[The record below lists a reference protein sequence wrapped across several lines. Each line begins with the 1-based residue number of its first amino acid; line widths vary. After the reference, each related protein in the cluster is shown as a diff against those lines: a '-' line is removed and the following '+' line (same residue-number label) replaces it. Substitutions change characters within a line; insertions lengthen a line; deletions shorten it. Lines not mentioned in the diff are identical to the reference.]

1 MRYKDSGTCHHWL
14 RKRLALTGL
23 TQAQPVPVCI
33 PYQSLMR
40 STARLLTN
48 ASRSRANSI
57 SFVGLGRMGSEMAYN
72 LFSKRIADENSRFV
86 VFDAVPEV
94 AAQFI
99 VKFRK
104 QFHSAN
110 ITAVDNPEE

>member
-1 MRYKDSGTCHHWL
+1 MPSVGFWQS
-14 RKRLALTGL
+14 KRLAVTGL
-23 TQAQPVPVCI
+23 TQAQPVPACI

-40 STARLLTN
+40 STARLLTHV
-48 ASRSRANSI
+48 SRSRENSI
-57 SFVGLGRMGSEMAYN
+57 SFVGLGRMGAEMAYN
-72 LFSKRIADENSRFV
+72 IFSKRIADENNSRFV
-86 VFDAVPEV
+86 IFDAVPEV

>member
-1 MRYKDSGTCHHWL
+1 
-14 RKRLALTGL
+14 
-23 TQAQPVPVCI
+23 
-33 PYQSLMR
+33 MR
-40 STARLLTN
+40 STARLLRH

-57 SFVGLGRMGSEMAYN
+57 SFVGLGRMGSEMASN
-72 LFSKRIADENSRFV
+72 LFSKRIADENNSRFV

-94 AAQFI
+94 AARFI
-99 VKFRK
+99 IEFRK